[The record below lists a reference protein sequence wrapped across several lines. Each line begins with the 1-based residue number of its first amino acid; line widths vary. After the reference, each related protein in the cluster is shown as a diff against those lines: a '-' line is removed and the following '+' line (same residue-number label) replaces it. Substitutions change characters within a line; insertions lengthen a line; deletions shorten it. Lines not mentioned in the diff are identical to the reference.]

1 MKYRTTA
8 SFDHGFAKLPKEH
21 RALFLAAVI
30 DHLLPALAT
39 GAHRGEIPWP
49 RRLRIHKIADAYSL
63 TWSFAHPDGRALF
76 IIERDRD
83 PKLTWIA
90 VGYNDIAVALTRLR
104 EATADGAFDL
114 AVLADK
120 ANYRR

>member
-1 MKYRTTA
+1 MSSDLYN
-8 SFDHGFAKLPKEH
+8 GFAKLPEENGPVPDRRH
-21 RALFLAAVI
+21 RSST
-30 DHLLPALAT
+30 PALAT
-39 GAHRGEIPWP
+39 GAHRGEAPWP

-63 TWSFAHPDGRALF
+63 TWSFAHSDGRALF
-76 IIERDRD
+76 IIERDRI
-83 PKLTWIA
+83 PTAGIA

>member
-1 MKYRTTA
+1 LKYRTTA
-8 SFDHGFAKLPKEH
+8 SFDNGFAKLPKEH

-39 GAHRGEIPWP
+39 GAHRGEAPWP

-76 IIERDRD
+76 IIERGSDGS
-83 PKLTWIA
+83 PVLTWIA
-90 VGYNDIAVALTRLR
+90 IGYH
-104 EATADGAFDL
+104 DL
-114 AVLADK
+114 YD
-120 ANYRR
+120 

>member
-1 MKYRTTA
+1 LKYRTTA
-8 SFDHGFAKLPKEH
+8 SFDDGFAKLPKEH

-63 TWSFAHPDGRALF
+63 TWSFAHPDGRVLF
-76 IIERDRD
+76 IIGRDRD

-90 VGYNDIAVALTRLR
+90 VGYDDIAVALTRLR
-104 EATADGAFDL
+104 ETTADGAFDL
-114 AVLADK
+114 ALLADK